1 MKKSFLVLVFL
12 LLFSCVKQYK
22 NECELCI
29 QIDFIGLENKIKNN
43 CTFVAVLK
51 DNSCNVC
58 KSYNLVLDNYLE
70 KYNNI
75 IYSLDASKLDLSNE
89 SVNLFIN
96 KIKEK
101 AGVNDNAILPS
112 TLFYLEGNLI
122 NVEIGVLSQKELA
135 NNIDLLFSL

>member
-112 TLFYLEGNLI
+112 TLFYLEGHLI

>member
-22 NECELCI
+22 NECELCTH
-29 QIDFIGLENKIKNN
+29 IDFIELENKIKNN

-58 KSYNLVLDNYLE
+58 KSYNLVLDDYLE

-75 IYSLDASKLDLSNE
+75 IYSLDASQLNLSNE

-101 AGVNDNAILPS
+101 AGVSDNAILPS